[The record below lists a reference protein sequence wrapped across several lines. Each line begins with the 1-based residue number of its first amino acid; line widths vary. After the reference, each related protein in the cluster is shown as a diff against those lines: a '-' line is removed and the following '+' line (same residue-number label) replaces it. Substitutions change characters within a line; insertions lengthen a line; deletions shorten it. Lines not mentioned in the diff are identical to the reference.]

1 MRTYIRTICKNVLHY
16 YKNQK
21 CKHFIQ
27 SLFNIYQK
35 KIDFISNVICISKYF
50 KCIHSSHSFQNINQ
64 KLSISVCCKGK
75 NSCSSLYLLN
85 VLLSTFVKNKFKCNS
100 MKMPLY
106 YYNMIVVIMNFITI
120 VDIFHRSYLY

>member
-1 MRTYIRTICKNVLHY
+1 MYCIIIRIKSVNTS
-16 YKNQK
+16 YKVFLIFTK
-21 CKHFIQ
+21 
-27 SLFNIYQK
+27 K

-64 KLSISVCCKGK
+64 SRKVYRFVVRGK
-75 NSCSSLYLLN
+75 TLVVLCICLMYYCQ
-85 VLLSTFVKNKFKCNS
+85 LLSRNEFKCNS

-106 YYNMIVVIMNFITI
+106 YYNMIVVIIMNFITI

>member
-1 MRTYIRTICKNVLHY
+1 MYCIIIKIKSVHTS
-16 YKNQK
+16 YKV
-21 CKHFIQ
+21 FLI
-27 SLFNIYQK
+27 FTK
-35 KIDFISNVICISKYF
+35 KKKDFISNVICISKYF

-64 KLSISVCCKGK
+64 STKVYRFVARGK
-75 NSCSSLYLLN
+75 TLVVLCICLMYYCQ
-85 VLLSTFVKNKFKCNS
+85 LLSRNEFKCNS